1 MMNNIKKNKK
11 RKEKEKLNLLAFTH
25 SLPFIQIFK
34 YSNYSNIIN
43 QPFSINIPSYLFAP
57 LLFFISCYILEDR

>member
-25 SLPFIQIFK
+25 SLPFIKIIQI
-34 YSNYSNIIN
+34 SLIN
-43 QPFSINIPSYLFAP
+43 LF
-57 LLFFISCYILEDR
+57 L